1 MYVVETL
8 PIEDYKNNHE
18 YAEMEYDFIEEFERI
33 YLDNMIMFVS
43 EESLTKVT
51 NPILEV
57 GYDNP
62 VRYEDNKK
70 EVFNIPLDCW
80 VQEGSYVLAA

>member
-1 MYVVETL
+1 MFF
-8 PIEDYKNNHE
+8 HE

-80 VQEGSYVLAA
+80 FKGESYVLAA